1 MSSTQLILNYYTTD
15 RKTKRL
21 WWRRT
26 LVGLAKLLVEFI
38 WLAILA
44 LSAVWVGSALVA
56 SH

>member
-1 MSSTQLILNYYTTD
+1 MSSTHLILDYYSTD
-15 RKTKRL
+15 QKAKRL

-26 LVGLAKLLVEFI
+26 LVGAAKLLVEFI